1 MTDFPDKFIPQRYR
15 RRGPSWA
22 SQNDRNDPKFRRPI
36 LSQRPQSTNRSSQR
50 KTWGLASESLDSLAG
65 LMPQLR
71 LLRCNAL
78 CYIVLKSSQ
87 AERIFQQL
95 EQKFTGGNRENGV
108 GFDPEAQFG
117 HGFFRG
123 SRRWSR
129 ILKYHPDIFDH
140 GWARIYTDGLGA
152 QSVSIRE
159 IRGFN
164 CRFRDSSA
172 SSAASCKIRFRGWS
186 GLPIRVHPR
195 DQRESHSSV
204 ASVASCKIRFRFGC
218 GSPAL
223 GSSVTKCRIS
233 ADRLK
238 SSARGLKLRA
248 TTDALRRLMNPA
260 TAPARFRGRAGF
272 AGRDRDRLRES
283 ARARPRSRDRSPAPR
298 AAA

>member
-1 MTDFPDKFIPQRYR
+1 MARMGTDGGFIRVTHPQNLVFQTRFFVTEGTEFEGGH
-15 RRGPSWA
+15 RG
-22 SQNDRNDPKFRRPI
+22 
-36 LSQRPQSTNRSSQR
+36 
-50 KTWGLASESLDSLAG
+50 
-65 LMPQLR
+65 
-71 LLRCNAL
+71 RCIPL
-78 CYIVLKSSQ
+78 GYIVLKSSQ

-172 SSAASCKIRFRGWS
+172 SSAASCKIQCRFVW
-186 GLPIRVHPR
+186 L
-195 DQRESHSSV
+195 
-204 ASVASCKIRFRFGC
+204 
-218 GSPAL
+218 
-223 GSSVTKCRIS
+223 
-233 ADRLK
+233 
-238 SSARGLKLRA
+238 
-248 TTDALRRLMNPA
+248 
-260 TAPARFRGRAGF
+260 
-272 AGRDRDRLRES
+272 RLR
-283 ARARPRSRDRSPAPR
+283 RARPSASNGIF
-298 AAA
+298 